1 MKERW
6 EYLVGVKVHCKK
18 EREQFLSGLGYEA
31 IGQGTRYTNWLRTKG
46 REGWELVT
54 VVDRPSDRTE
64 LFMKRKLSPI

>member
-1 MKERW
+1 MEKW
-6 EYLVGVKVHCKK
+6 EYLVGVKVHSKK
-18 EREQFLSGLGYEA
+18 EREQFLSRLGYEA

-64 LFMKRKLSPI
+64 FFMKRKLSPV